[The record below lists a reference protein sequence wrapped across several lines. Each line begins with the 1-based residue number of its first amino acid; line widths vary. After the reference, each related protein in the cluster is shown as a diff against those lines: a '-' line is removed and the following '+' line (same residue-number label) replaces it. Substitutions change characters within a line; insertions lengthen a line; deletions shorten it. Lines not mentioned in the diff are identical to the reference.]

1 MHNPLHPHDA
11 CRPAAPRRPA
21 PGGGGDRLR
30 PRPAQG
36 LIRARPRPRRAAP
49 DRSAARARAGL
60 QHRLVEGQAQHAPRG
75 AERAGARRR
84 RAGRPGHRHAA
95 AAGLE
100 RGHAGR
106 DGQPGRAAAAARA
119 AVLLRAHPH
128 ARAAGLGAAV
138 GRARSRPGH
147 GARLRPPPPPPLG
160 RLRPLHPAAAPLS
173 RALPAARHCHAGPLH
188 ACRSTSPC
196 RTSAPA
202 CHKPTGCVAQ
212 AVVAGYLLGAPRA
225 HSASHATGAPAQAA
239 GEWGEPALLALHYA
253 WTAGLAF
260 ACLAPAQ
267 AIAYLLL
274 AQACARCPA
283 RVRIGGPAH
292 RRRLCGRLPA
302 RTRVSMMR
310 VKGMPSVSCAFFCA
324 PVVQVW
330 QAGHD

>member
-1 MHNPLHPHDA
+1 MGPV
-11 CRPAAPRRPA
+11 CGRAPRRA
-21 PGGGGDRLR
+21 SSERARARAG
-30 PRPAQG
+30 PRPT
-36 LIRARPRPRRAAP
+36 AAP
-49 DRSAARARAGL
+49 RARAGL
-60 QHRLVEGQAQHAPRG
+60 QHRLVEGQTQHAPRG